1 MTAKFTFAEA
11 EIYFGFLINQTLEVS
26 LVENK
31 RDDQPGK
38 GQAKYVPYH
47 NGCFWEF
54 FYQKSI

>member
-1 MTAKFTFAEA
+1 MAAKFMFAKA

-31 RDDQPGK
+31 HDDQLGK
-38 GQAKYVPYH
+38 GQTKYVPSTMAAS
-47 NGCFWEF
+47 GTF